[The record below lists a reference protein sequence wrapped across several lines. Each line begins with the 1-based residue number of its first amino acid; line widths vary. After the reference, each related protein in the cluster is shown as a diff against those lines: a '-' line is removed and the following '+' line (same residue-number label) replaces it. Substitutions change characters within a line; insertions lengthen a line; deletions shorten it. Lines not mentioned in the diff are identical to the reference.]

1 MAQLSIFL
9 PPFSPDYSGA
19 SAVLFDL
26 KTVTAMH
33 DASGCTGNYTGFDD
47 PRWYGSEA
55 GIFCSGLREIDA
67 IMGDDEKLENKMIA
81 AAEYLKPDL
90 LAIVGSPV
98 PMVIGSDLDGIAVE
112 LENRTGLPAFGIN
125 TTGIGYYDEGALKI
139 ARQLVDRFTKDSPA
153 GEKTSGRVNIIG
165 ALPMEF
171 ARGEELALFKDFLK
185 EEGYEVNLSLAMGYT
200 LEDLKHGARAEVNL
214 AVSRFGLTMSRY
226 LEEKF
231 HIPYLAGFPVGEKG
245 TLLWKA
251 ALEEVRK
258 TRTSHILTPQDAER
272 LGVLSDAA
280 ERSERVLIVGEQLRS
295 NAIRIALM
303 LDEGYR
309 DVTVGCIYKEE
320 EALSLP
326 GDLNLLNEEEIMSA
340 LNDSAYDFI
349 VADPFME
356 VLLDEGSDKK
366 FIPYAQYAVSSKLG
380 LKHKV
385 NILHRDFHTW
395 WETSK

>member
-1 MAQLSIFL
+1 MAQLSIYL

-81 AAEYLKPDL
+81 AAEFLKPDL

-139 ARQLVDRFTKDSPA
+139 ARQLVDRFTEDTPA
-153 GEKTSGRVNIIG
+153 GERAAGRVNIIG

-171 ARGEELALFKDFLK
+171 ARGEELKLFKDFLK
-185 EEGYEVNLSLAMGYT
+185 EAGFEVNLSLAMGYT
-200 LEDLKHGARAEVNL
+200 LDDLKHGADAEVNL

-226 LEEKF
+226 LEGRF

-251 ALEEVRK
+251 ALEEVRAD
-258 TRTSHILTPQDAER
+258 RTSHILTPQDAARFGIE
-272 LGVLSDAA
+272 GAA
-280 ERSERVLIVGEQLRS
+280 AKQEKVLIIGEQLRS

-303 LDEGYR
+303 LDEGYT

-320 EALSLP
+320 EALSEP
-326 GDLNLLNEEEIMSA
+326 GDLNLINEEEIMAA
-340 LNDSAYDFI
+340 LNDPRYDII

-356 VLLDEGSDKK
+356 VLLEEGSDKK

-395 WETSK
+395 WRQ

>member
-1 MAQLSIFL
+1 MAQLSMYL

-81 AAEYLKPDL
+81 AAEFLKPDL

-112 LENRTGLPAFGIN
+112 LENKTGLPAFGIN

-139 ARQLVDRFTKDSPA
+139 ARQLVDRFTKDIPA
-153 GEKTSGRVNIIG
+153 GERASDRVNIIG

-171 ARGEELALFKDFLK
+171 ARGEELTLFKDFLK
-185 EEGYEVNLSLAMGYT
+185 EAGYEVNLSLAMGYT
-200 LEDLKHGARAEVNL
+200 LNDLKHGADAEVNL

-251 ALEEVRK
+251 ALEEVRME
-258 TRTSHILTPQDAER
+258 RSSRILTPQDAARFGIE
-272 LGVLSDAA
+272 GAA
-280 ERSERVLIVGEQLRS
+280 AKQEKVLIVGEQLRS

-303 LDEGYR
+303 LDEGYT

-326 GDLNLLNEEEIMSA
+326 GDLNLVNEEEITKA
-340 LNDSAYDFI
+340 LNDPRYDII

-356 VLLDEGSDKK
+356 VLLEEGSDKK
-366 FIPYAQYAVSSKLG
+366 FIPYVQYAVSSKLG

-395 WETSK
+395 WKEK

>member
-1 MAQLSIFL
+1 MAQLSIYL

-81 AAEYLKPDL
+81 AAEFLKPDL

-112 LENRTGLPAFGIN
+112 LENKTGLPAFGIN

-139 ARQLVDRFTKDSPA
+139 ARQLVDRFTKDTPA
-153 GEKTSGRVNIIG
+153 GERAAGRVNIIG

-185 EEGYEVNLSLAMGYT
+185 EAGYEVNLSLAMGYT
-200 LEDLKHGARAEVNL
+200 LDDLKHGADAEVNL

-226 LEEKF
+226 LEERF

-251 ALEEVRK
+251 ALEEVRAE
-258 TRTSHILTPQDAER
+258 RISHILIPQDAAR
-272 LGVLSDAA
+272 FGVEGAA
-280 ERSERVLIVGEQLRS
+280 AKQEKVLIVGEQLRS

-303 LDEGYR
+303 LDEGYT

-326 GDLNLLNEEEIMSA
+326 GDLNLTNEEEITKA
-340 LNDSAYDFI
+340 LNDPCYDII

-356 VLLDEGSDKK
+356 VLLEEGSGKK